1 MANEEKELYKFVNDP
16 KYRSKVIAKIHKN
29 SDNAYNKR
37 IKKIE
42 HERDALS
49 KKRTREIT
57 RIANDRWESL
67 AGGAIGVNRTE
78 GKIQINNTTVLFS
91 SIRGAEM
98 NMMTGCRV
106 VTRESSK
113 TKSKKHASLGGAV
126 AGGMLFGP
134 LGAAVGAVGLGEM
147 DGKTTGTTVS
157 DQIPT
162 CTHLGV
168 MVNIDG
174 FMSEVVLLSN
184 QVDQTSAAFINASN
198 EAQSIIA
205 QLGKLAKMPVPS
217 HFLQPEEEQSV
228 KEIEA
233 QIAAKQSELQIAINN
248 RPTYDIPAMYRT
260 PELRGMSDEQYLQ
273 YLNNTDAQRMSE
285 SAAYEDALKG
295 TQAEQ
300 KAVWQTKSEAE
311 RAERNAHIE
320 QRVDNA
326 GYLSTLSSVA
336 TLIYNIIFWF
346 LSVFVLIFAIAGFA
360 NAGIVS
366 GIIYL
371 ITAIMINPLVGDH
384 IRDKGA
390 AFPKWA
396 VIIIL
401 IVGFLAGAL
410 TFPITDTSSNKTASI
425 ERVNF

>member
-1 MANEEKELYKFVNDP
+1 M
-16 KYRSKVIAKIHKN
+16 
-29 SDNAYNKR
+29 
-37 IKKIE
+37 
-42 HERDALS
+42 
-49 KKRTREIT
+49 
-57 RIANDRWESL
+57 
-67 AGGAIGVNRTE
+67 
-78 GKIQINNTTVLFS
+78 S
-91 SIRGAEM
+91 SI
-98 NMMTGCRV
+98 C
-106 VTRESSK
+106 
-113 TKSKKHASLGGAV
+113 
-126 AGGMLFGP
+126 
-134 LGAAVGAVGLGEM
+134 
-147 DGKTTGTTVS
+147 
-157 DQIPT
+157 
-162 CTHLGV
+162 
-168 MVNIDG
+168 
-174 FMSEVVLLSN
+174 
-184 QVDQTSAAFINASN
+184 
-198 EAQSIIA
+198 SI
-205 QLGKLAKMPVPS
+205 S
-217 HFLQPEEEQSV
+217 
-228 KEIEA
+228 
-233 QIAAKQSELQIAINN
+233 
-248 RPTYDIPAMYRT
+248 
-260 PELRGMSDEQYLQ
+260 
-273 YLNNTDAQRMSE
+273 NNTDAQRMSQ
-285 SAAYEDALKG
+285 SVAYEDALKG
-295 TQAEQ
+295 TQSEQ

-320 QRVDNA
+320 RRVDNA

>member
-1 MANEEKELYKFVNDP
+1 
-16 KYRSKVIAKIHKN
+16 
-29 SDNAYNKR
+29 
-37 IKKIE
+37 
-42 HERDALS
+42 
-49 KKRTREIT
+49 
-57 RIANDRWESL
+57 
-67 AGGAIGVNRTE
+67 
-78 GKIQINNTTVLFS
+78 
-91 SIRGAEM
+91 
-98 NMMTGCRV
+98 
-106 VTRESSK
+106 
-113 TKSKKHASLGGAV
+113 
-126 AGGMLFGP
+126 
-134 LGAAVGAVGLGEM
+134 
-147 DGKTTGTTVS
+147 
-157 DQIPT
+157 
-162 CTHLGV
+162 
-168 MVNIDG
+168 
-174 FMSEVVLLSN
+174 MS
-184 QVDQTSAAFINASN
+184 Q
-198 EAQSIIA
+198 
-205 QLGKLAKMPVPS
+205 
-217 HFLQPEEEQSV
+217 
-228 KEIEA
+228 
-233 QIAAKQSELQIAINN
+233 
-248 RPTYDIPAMYRT
+248 
-260 PELRGMSDEQYLQ
+260 
-273 YLNNTDAQRMSE
+273 

-295 TQAEQ
+295 TQSEQ

>member
-1 MANEEKELYKFVNDP
+1 M
-16 KYRSKVIAKIHKN
+16 
-29 SDNAYNKR
+29 
-37 IKKIE
+37 
-42 HERDALS
+42 
-49 KKRTREIT
+49 
-57 RIANDRWESL
+57 
-67 AGGAIGVNRTE
+67 
-78 GKIQINNTTVLFS
+78 
-91 SIRGAEM
+91 
-98 NMMTGCRV
+98 
-106 VTRESSK
+106 
-113 TKSKKHASLGGAV
+113 
-126 AGGMLFGP
+126 
-134 LGAAVGAVGLGEM
+134 
-147 DGKTTGTTVS
+147 
-157 DQIPT
+157 
-162 CTHLGV
+162 
-168 MVNIDG
+168 
-174 FMSEVVLLSN
+174 
-184 QVDQTSAAFINASN
+184 
-198 EAQSIIA
+198 
-205 QLGKLAKMPVPS
+205 
-217 HFLQPEEEQSV
+217 
-228 KEIEA
+228 
-233 QIAAKQSELQIAINN
+233 
-248 RPTYDIPAMYRT
+248 
-260 PELRGMSDEQYLQ
+260 Q

-285 SAAYEDALKG
+285 SAAHEDALKG

-346 LSVFVLIFAIAGFA
+346 LSVFVLLFAIAGFA

>member
-1 MANEEKELYKFVNDP
+1 MANEEKELYKFMNDP

-67 AGGAIGVNRTE
+67 AGGSIGVNRTE

-162 CTHLGV
+162 CTHLGI
-168 MVNIDG
+168 MVNI
-174 FMSEVVLLSN
+174 
-184 QVDQTSAAFINASN
+184 AAFINARN

-233 QIAAKQSELQIAINN
+233 QIAAKQSELQIAIND

-260 PELRGMSDEQYLQ
+260 PEHRGMSDEQYLQ

-285 SAAYEDALKG
+285 SAAHEDALKG

>member
-1 MANEEKELYKFVNDP
+1 
-16 KYRSKVIAKIHKN
+16 
-29 SDNAYNKR
+29 
-37 IKKIE
+37 
-42 HERDALS
+42 
-49 KKRTREIT
+49 
-57 RIANDRWESL
+57 ESL

-147 DGKTTGTTVS
+147 DGKTIGTTVS

-184 QVDQTSAAFINASN
+184 QVDQTSAAFVNARN

-233 QIAAKQSELQIAINN
+233 QIAAKQSELQIAIND

-260 PELRGMSDEQYLQ
+260 PEQRGMSDEQYLQ
-273 YLNNTDAQRMSE
+273 YLNNTDAQRMSQ

-346 LSVFVLIFAIAGFA
+346 LSVFVLLFAIAGFA